1 MILPTKHIPTHR
13 SLLGLG
19 GLVLSKI
26 VSPTTPSSLW
36 ESIRTYPEVATYGRF
51 VLTLDLLFTMGAIE
65 LREGL
70 IARVEVA

>member
-19 GLVLSKI
+19 GIVLTKLTG
-26 VSPTTPSSLW
+26 PTTPSALW
-36 ESIRTYPEVATYGRF
+36 EEIRPYPETATYSRF
-51 VLTLDLLFTMGAIE
+51 VLTLDLLFAIGAIE

-70 IARVEVA
+70 IARAEAA

>member
-26 VSPTTPSSLW
+26 ASPTTPSSLW
-36 ESIRTYPEVATYGRF
+36 ESIRSYPEVATYSRF

-70 IARVEVA
+70 IARVEAA

>member
-19 GLVLSKI
+19 GIVLTKLTG
-26 VSPTTPSSLW
+26 PTTPSALW
-36 ESIRTYPEVATYGRF
+36 EEIRPYPEIATYSRF
-51 VLTLDLLFTMGAIE
+51 VLTLDLLFAIGAIE

-70 IARVEVA
+70 IARAEVA

>member
-19 GLVLSKI
+19 GIVLSKL
-26 VSPTTPSSLW
+26 SGPTTPSALW
-36 ESIRTYPEVATYGRF
+36 ETIRPYPEIATYSRF

-70 IARVEVA
+70 IARVEAA